1 MNEVKK
7 FDRRRKYYMIF
18 DCETA
23 TLPLV
28 NNYPKAVRKTISIAM
43 PLIYD
48 MGYTI
53 VDRKGHI
60 YAKRNFLISE
70 IFSVPAIFD
79 TAYYKDKRQIYLD
92 LLSKN
97 EIELTTWKTATRL
110 FEYDLSLVESVGA
123 YNAMFDYKKAIAF
136 TEQYINALYS
146 PHYSA
151 WEQIQNKR
159 MEQIAKGS
167 KPKNKNFDKDNFT
180 FRGKNFPLFDLW
192 GLSCIYLLNNNEY
205 RQFCYDNNL
214 FSASEKYFSTTAEN
228 TFRFITDNSNFEE
241 AHTALNDA
249 EIESEIFGLIT
260 KKSKNKYEMGII
272 YFPFRILGKVQHTV
286 P

>member
-1 MNEVKK
+1 MNEIKK

-28 NNYPKAVRKTISIAM
+28 NNYPKGIRKTISIAM

-53 VDRKGHI
+53 VDRKGNI

-70 IFSVPAIFD
+70 IFSVPSIFD
-79 TAYYKDKRQIYLD
+79 TAYYKDKRPIYLE
-92 LLSKN
+92 LLNNN
-97 EIELTTWKTATRL
+97 EIELTTWQTATQL

-146 PHYSA
+146 PNYSA
-151 WEQIQNKR
+151 WEQIQNEK
-159 MEQIAKGS
+159 MEKIANGI
-167 KPKNKNFDKDNFT
+167 KPKNNNFDKDNFT
-180 FRGKNFPLFDLW
+180 FRGKSFPLFDLW

-205 RQFCYDNNL
+205 REFCYNNNL
-214 FSASEKYFSTTAEN
+214 FSASKQYFSTTAES
-228 TFRFITDNSNFEE
+228 TFRFITDNNDFTE

-249 EIESEIFGLIT
+249 EIESEIFGFIT
-260 KKSKNKYEMGII
+260 KKSRNKYEMGII
-272 YFPFRILGKVQHTV
+272 YFPFRIVGKAQQLI